1 MSAGW
6 SRFNNGGT
14 IDRDGW
20 LGDRHH
26 PGGRGA
32 PPRWANHD
40 RAVCDRGAPFAV
52 SCGLYGWMVHTRYFG
67 SEDEARNACAA
78 MKRALGDILD
88 MVPGDDDPGRDER
101 AAEVVRAIERFVAD
115 FPT

>member
-6 SRFNNGGT
+6 SRFDRGVTIGAGGSETGT
-14 IDRDGW
+14 ILVDEE
-20 LGDRHH
+20 HH
-26 PGGRGA
+26 LGGRITIERCG
-32 PPRWANHD
+32 
-40 RAVCDRGAPFAV
+40 RGAPFAIT
-52 SCGLYGWMVHTRYFG
+52 CGLYGWMVHTRYFG

-78 MKRALGDILD
+78 MKRALGDILET
-88 MVPGDDDPGRDER
+88 VPRDDDPGRDER